1 MEWRGENTWNGFY
14 YYYHLLN
21 IHSCPGGYP
30 NHPLHSMMVHHR
42 AIESSYLGAS
52 LLSRPNQSIETT
64 TRVENQES
72 KYFGR
77 FLSSLGSYLDY
88 KISRWTHFDLLLE
101 DGHSSNQYALL
112 WSVGIMI
119 LCVDNDQTIDRLL
132 WWTFKRRILIPWM
145 IPTWG
150 NSPLDLCLCS
160 ALQKPVPHS
169 LGDNT
174 THKRRPS
181 MTSEERTISGSTIQ
195 NILKSGR
202 ISIERATGGS
212 MVLIIELI
220 MFASSSSSFGYN

>member
-1 MEWRGENTWNGFY
+1 MNSIIIIISWIYILVRGATLITLFTPWWSTIE
-14 YYYHLLN
+14 LLKAHIWVLLFSLVQTN
-21 IHSCPGGYP
+21 
-30 NHPLHSMMVHHR
+30 PLKQQR
-42 AIESSYLGAS
+42 
-52 LLSRPNQSIETT
+52 SR
-64 TRVENQES
+64 VDNQES

-88 KISRWTHFDLLLE
+88 KISRWTRFDLSLE

-112 WSVGIMI
+112 WSVGILI

-220 MFASSSSSFGYN
+220 MFASSFGYN